1 MGHIKSQYMTGV
13 INMIG
18 LGVPQDKTQVFLTLL
33 QSILFQT
40 IHWTKF
46 FLSIHLNFSS
56 YNLHIQALPLSMDL
70 QRCSEIKIY

>member
-1 MGHIKSQYMTGV
+1 MGHVKSQYMTGV

-33 QSILFQT
+33 RSILLT
-40 IHWTKF
+40 IHWMKF
-46 FLSIHLNFSS
+46 FKHSFKFQFLIS
-56 YNLHIQALPLSMDL
+56 IQALSLSMDL